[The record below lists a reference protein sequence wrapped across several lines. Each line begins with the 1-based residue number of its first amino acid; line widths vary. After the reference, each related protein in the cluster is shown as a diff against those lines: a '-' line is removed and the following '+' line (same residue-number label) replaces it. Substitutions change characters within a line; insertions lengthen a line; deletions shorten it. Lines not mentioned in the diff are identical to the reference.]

1 MSVERYWKDKRVLVT
16 GGAGFIGAE
25 IVRQLSCLNIKEIT
39 VLDKLTYAA
48 DLGRLEGFQNRFSL
62 KKAAL
67 ENSVSV
73 KDAFRD
79 AQPDI
84 VIHAAAE
91 SHVDRSIDG
100 PGDFIQS
107 NVIGTF
113 NLLQAAL
120 NFWNEQGKS
129 NQFRLLHISTDEVY
143 GSLGESG
150 FFSETS
156 SYDPRSPYSASKAAS
171 DHLAKAW
178 WHTYGLPTITTNC
191 GNNYGPW
198 QFPEKLIPLMVAN
211 AIDNKS
217 LPLYGDGSQIRE
229 WIHVTDHV
237 EALLLAVEKGDIGD
251 TYLIGSGEEQ
261 TNRSVVEGIC
271 DRMDQTYLERA
282 PFSGLIK
289 SVEDRPGH
297 DQRYALD
304 ASKFKART
312 GWFPKI
318 TFDKG
323 LADTVDWY
331 IENQPW
337 WRQIQAETYNQERL
351 GVIFK

>member
-1 MSVERYWKDKRVLVT
+1 MSAELYWKDKRILVT

-25 IVRQLSCLNIKEIT
+25 IVRQLSHLNIKKIV

-48 DLGRLEGFQNRFSL
+48 DLRRLESFQDCYSL
-62 KKAAL
+62 KKVAL
-67 ENSVSV
+67 EDSDAV
-73 KDAFRD
+73 KDALKE

-100 PGDFIQS
+100 PGDFVQS
-107 NVIGTF
+107 NIVGTF
-113 NLLQAAL
+113 NLLHTAL
-120 NFWNEQGKS
+120 NFWTEKGKS
-129 NQFRLLHISTDEVY
+129 NLFRFLHISTDEVY

-150 FFSETS
+150 FFSEAS
-156 SYDPRSPYSASKAAS
+156 AYDPRSPYSASKAAS

-178 WHTYGLPTITTNC
+178 WHTYGLPTITTNY

-211 AIDNKS
+211 AIDGKA

-229 WIHVTDHV
+229 WIHVADHV
-237 EALLLAVEKGDIGD
+237 AALLLTLEKGDVGE

-271 DRMDQTYLERA
+271 ERMDQIYSARA

-289 SVEDRPGH
+289 NVEDRPGH
-297 DQRYALD
+297 DKRYALD

-312 GWFPKI
+312 GWFPQVG
-318 TFDKG
+318 FEQG
-323 LADTVDWY
+323 LSDTVDWY
-331 IENQPW
+331 AENQSW
-337 WRQIQAETYNQERL
+337 WRQIQDETYRQERL
-351 GVIFK
+351 GVIQK

>member
-1 MSVERYWKDKRVLVT
+1 MSAEQYWKDKRILVT

-25 IVRQLSCLNIKEIT
+25 IVRQLSYLNVEKIV

-48 DLGRLEGFQNRFSL
+48 DLCRLESFQDCFSL
-62 KKAAL
+62 KKVAL
-67 ENSVSV
+67 ENSEAV
-73 KDAFRD
+73 KDAYNE

-100 PGDFIQS
+100 PGDFVQS
-107 NVIGTF
+107 NIVGTF
-113 NLLQAAL
+113 NLLHTAL
-120 NFWNEQGKS
+120 NFWREKEKP
-129 NQFRLLHISTDEVY
+129 NQFRFLHISTDEVY
-143 GSLGESG
+143 GSLGENG
-150 FFSETS
+150 FFSEKS

-211 AIDNKS
+211 AIDGKA

-229 WIHVTDHV
+229 WIHVADHV
-237 EALLLAVEKGDIGD
+237 EALLLALEKGDVGE

-261 TNRSVVEGIC
+261 SNRSVVAGIC
-271 DRMDQTYLERA
+271 DRMDQIYSDRA

-304 ASKFKART
+304 ASKFNAKT
-312 GWFPKI
+312 GWLPKVA
-318 TFDKG
+318 FDQG
-323 LADTVDWY
+323 LVDTVDWY
-331 IENQPW
+331 VENQFW
-337 WRQIQAETYNQERL
+337 WRRIQTETYSQERL
-351 GVIFK
+351 GVIQK

>member
-1 MSVERYWKDKRVLVT
+1 MSAEQYWKDKRVLVT

-25 IVRQLSCLNIKEIT
+25 IVRQLSFFSVRET
-39 VLDKLTYAA
+39 VVLDKLTYAA
-48 DLGRLEGFQNRFSL
+48 DLGRLASLEGCYSL
-62 KKAAL
+62 KKVAL
-67 ENSVSV
+67 EDSSAV

-79 AQPDI
+79 SQPDI

-100 PGDFIQS
+100 PGDFVQS
-107 NVIGTF
+107 NIVGTF
-113 NLLQAAL
+113 NLLQTAL
-120 NFWNEQGKS
+120 SFWSEKEKP
-129 NQFRLLHISTDEVY
+129 NQFRFLHISTDEVY
-143 GSLGESG
+143 GSLGKGG

-211 AIDNKS
+211 AIDGKT
-217 LPLYGDGSQIRE
+217 LPLYGEGNQIRE

-237 EALLLAVEKGDIGD
+237 EALLLALQKGDAGE
-251 TYLIGSGEEQ
+251 TYLIGSGEEK
-261 TNRSVVEGIC
+261 TNLSVVNSIC
-271 DRMDQTYLERA
+271 DCMDQIYPERS
-282 PFSGLIK
+282 PFSALIK
-289 SVEDRPGH
+289 NVEDRPGH

-304 ASKFKART
+304 ASKFKSKT
-312 GWFPKI
+312 GWFPKVV
-318 TFDKG
+318 FDQG
-323 LADTVDWY
+323 LANTVDWY
-331 IENQPW
+331 VRNQPW
-337 WRQIQAETYNQERL
+337 WRQIQMETYNQERL
-351 GVIFK
+351 GIIKE